1 MELITYSLRTVAKAI
16 IEPTY
21 LLMLIVFG
29 IIWVAIAILF
39 VSPFSYSAHIAGLNG
54 NFSLETFIEVFTTS
68 VTDPFGTF
76 GKIFTNGIFGDFFS
90 ALLIYSIACLI

>member
-29 IIWVAIAILF
+29 IIFYLKNKKTVWQNIL
-39 VSPFSYSAHIAGLNG
+39 SS
-54 NFSLETFIEVFTTS
+54 SL
-68 VTDPFGTF
+68 
-76 GKIFTNGIFGDFFS
+76 
-90 ALLIYSIACLI
+90 YSIIK

>member
-29 IIWVAIAILF
+29 IIFYLKNKKPYKSLYNLYGLQILLTP
-39 VSPFSYSAHIAGLNG
+39 VQLLLS
-54 NFSLETFIEVFTTS
+54 FIIQS
-68 VTDPFGTF
+68 KNIP
-76 GKIFTNGIFGDFFS
+76 
-90 ALLIYSIACLI
+90 

>member
-29 IIWVAIAILF
+29 IIFYLKNKKTAIIQQMTIGEVIDTPLELTLSQIVIGIL
-39 VSPFSYSAHIAGLNG
+39 A
-54 NFSLETFIEVFTTS
+54 VFL
-68 VTDPFGTF
+68 
-76 GKIFTNGIFGDFFS
+76 FFK
-90 ALLIYSIACLI
+90 

>member
-29 IIWVAIAILF
+29 IIFYLKNKKTAIIQQMTIGE
-39 VSPFSYSAHIAGLNG
+39 VIDTP
-54 NFSLETFIEVFTTS
+54 LEFNIIT
-68 VTDPFGTF
+68 
-76 GKIFTNGIFGDFFS
+76 K
-90 ALLIYSIACLI
+90 